1 MDAKTPLIGGS
12 ALADPFYTI
21 KDVLEGD
28 IRALRSRFDE
38 WQSLLNSVNTATDA
52 GFRVKADEFGR
63 ALAKNEDGCRKL
75 KTAVANIPKNRIRFA
90 HVDDRELEK
99 RRVLVEELEAPLNA
113 MRAAFHG
120 REAKAKLDA
129 DSRREL
135 HARATAEADAAAR
148 GAGSHARANAD
159 YLREQGQ
166 AQATLRREQ
175 DLALGSLS
183 GSLSRV
189 NEMAVT
195 ISSELKE
202 QEKILGDVETSMD
215 AAQGK
220 MDGAIAGIEK
230 LLKTKDK
237 CQLMTIC
244 GLTLVFILLACIA
257 MYIITK

>member
-1 MDAKTPLIGGS
+1 LEAAPRARDSLASRLVPPRLRATLRAALSPRAAPL
-12 ALADPFYTI
+12 
-21 KDVLEGD
+21 
-28 IRALRSRFDE
+28 
-38 WQSLLNSVNTATDA
+38 Q
-52 GFRVKADEFGR
+52 
-63 ALAKNEDGCRKL
+63 
-75 KTAVANIPKNRIRFA
+75 
-90 HVDDRELEK
+90 K
-99 RRVLVEELEAPLNA
+99 RRVLVDELEAPLNA

-148 GAGSHARANAD
+148 GAGSHARANSD

-166 AQATLRREQ
+166 AQATLRREQVRRALPKTRRRRSAAEDPRPPPSCTRPPPPTPRARCASRAPQ

-202 QEKILGDVETSMD
+202 QEKILDDVETSMD

-244 GLTLVFILLACIA
+244 SLTLVFIILACIA